1 MSAKN
6 SSITAKFE
14 PASPLDESTTS
25 HVCYDVMQVG
35 VTSVSPIEAESAF
48 NSREVA
54 GLIKERARSEGFE
67 KVGIVAAQALEN
79 ERNRLMEWLGRG
91 YHGQMAWMA
100 RDPEMRTDPR
110 RLFPAARSVVVVAK
124 NYYTATRH
132 TDDPETGK
140 VSRYAWGDDYH
151 EVVGSRLRSLLA
163 WIKEEIPQAEGKV
176 CVDIQPLMDK
186 AWAARAG
193 LGWIGKHTNL
203 ITTEY
208 GSWVF
213 VGELLLNIELEYDNE
228 LVADHCGSCTLC
240 IDACPT
246 SAISEPYVVD
256 SNKCISYATIELRD
270 AKLPNDVADNLEGWL
285 YGCDICQD
293 VCPWNRFEQN
303 TDEPRFQPREGN
315 VNLDLADTLEL
326 TSETYAERFR
336 GSAMK
341 RAKLSGLQRNARA
354 LLETHSPGQN
364 ASSTLNVMPTAS

>member
-1 MSAKN
+1 
-6 SSITAKFE
+6 
-14 PASPLDESTTS
+14 
-25 HVCYDVMQVG
+25 MQVG
-35 VTSVSPIEAESAF
+35 VTSVSPIEAERAF
-48 NSREVA
+48 NPRELT
-54 GLIKERARSEGFE
+54 GLIKERALSEGFE
-67 KVGIVAAQALEN
+67 KVGIVPA
-79 ERNRLMEWLGRG
+79 ERLDGAHDRLLAWLGRG
-91 YHGQMAWMA
+91 YHGEMAWMA
-100 RDPEMRTDPR
+100 RDPDMRTDPR

-124 NYYTATRH
+124 NYYTAARH
-132 TDDPETGK
+132 TDNPETGK

-151 EVVGSRLRSLLA
+151 EVIGSRLRSLLA
-163 WIKEEIPQAEGKV
+163 WIKEEIPQVEGKV
-176 CVDIQPLMDK
+176 CVDIQPTMDK

-213 VGELLLNIELEYDNE
+213 VGELLLNIDLEYDNE

-270 AKLPNDVADNLEGWL
+270 AKLPNQVADNLEGWL

-315 VNLDLADTLEL
+315 VNIRLADTLEL
-326 TSETYAERFR
+326 TPETYAERFR
-336 GSAMK
+336 SSAMK
-341 RAKLSGLQRNARA
+341 RAKLSGLQRNART
-354 LLETHSPGQN
+354 LLQKGME
-364 ASSTLNVMPTAS
+364 